1 MHAAVCLPARG
12 CDLLVDV
19 EAGGFLLPQ
28 VTRRGVSVLKQ
39 RVQRRETLFSLSL
52 LTLSLLLQHL
62 MTSTRE
68 GLAIWQEYV
77 TGHPAPSLTVH
88 ACLGEARF

>member
-1 MHAAVCLPARG
+1 MHAAVCLHARG

-39 RVQRRETLFSLSL
+39 RVQRRETSLSFNPFSA
-52 LTLSLLLQHL
+52 LT
-62 MTSTRE
+62 TS
-68 GLAIWQEYV
+68 
-77 TGHPAPSLTVH
+77 
-88 ACLGEARF
+88 